1 MRKSGNL
8 CGKLHCCRFGRS
20 HIGLHA
26 LIPGKF
32 GQCFRHLFPNSC
44 SNASQGGGEREPFC
58 AVCNVSQHSSS
69 PPWGE
74 REIECFVQCFP
85 ALPFIVLQ
93 TKLFLVSKIFLCVR
107 FEKPSARLKQTASTQ
122 EMQSRTRTT
131 NRNSLTIDS
140 AAGN

>member
-1 MRKSGNL
+1 ML
-8 CGKLHCCRFGRS
+8 
-20 HIGLHA
+20 
-26 LIPGKF
+26 
-32 GQCFRHLFPNSC
+32 Q
-44 SNASQGGGEREPFC
+44 ASVSEQLLKCIARGGERESHSVLC
-58 AVCNVSQHSSS
+58 AMFPSIA
-69 PPWGE
+69 PPPPGGE